1 MTPKKRYY
9 FFIKAE
15 GYNDEKAYTMTTKAK
30 YQICELIK
38 KGISPVTV
46 YRADVT
52 DLDNLEQVAVCDEKW
67 WADYLQGKRGW

>member
-1 MTPKKRYY
+1 
-9 FFIKAE
+9 
-15 GYNDEKAYTMTTKAK
+15 MTTKAK

-46 YRADVT
+46 YRADVN
-52 DLDNLEQVAVCDEKW
+52 DLENLEQVAVCDEKW